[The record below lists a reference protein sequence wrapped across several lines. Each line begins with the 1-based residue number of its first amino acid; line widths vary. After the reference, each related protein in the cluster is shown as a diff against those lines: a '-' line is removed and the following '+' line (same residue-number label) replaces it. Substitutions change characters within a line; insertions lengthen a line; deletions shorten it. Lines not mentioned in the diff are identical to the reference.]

1 MQKAAEKWTT
11 MIKDFV
17 CVDVETTGLNSKEEK
32 IIEIG
37 AVKVINGIETGRF
50 QSFIYPGRKLD
61 KRIVALTGITDEMLA
76 DAPAI
81 GDVMTRFRDFC
92 GDLPVMGHNLSFDY
106 GFIKRAMVNEKMQFE
121 KAGVD
126 TLKIAR
132 KYLTDLESR
141 SLEYLCKYFG
151 IEHRAHRALGDA
163 LATVALYW
171 NLCEKFEEQALAEGS
186 TLFMPA
192 MMHCNVKRSQPITVA
207 QKEQVKRYCD
217 RLGLKLNTDIEA
229 MSRAEASRF
238 IEKYR
243 MMYKSGE

>member
-1 MQKAAEKWTT
+1 

-37 AVKVINGIETGRF
+37 AVKIEKGMETGRF
-50 QSFIYPGRKLD
+50 QSFIYPGRKLE

-76 DAPAI
+76 DAPGTKEVI
-81 GDVMTRFRDFC
+81 TKFREFC
-92 GDLPVMGHNLSFDY
+92 GELPIMGHNLSFDY

-132 KYLTDLESR
+132 KYLADLESR
-141 SLEYLCKYFG
+141 SLEYLCRHFG
-151 IEHRAHRALGDA
+151 IVHQAHRALGDA
-163 LATVALYW
+163 LATVALYRI
-171 NLCEKFEEQALAEGS
+171 LCERFEEHALAEGS

-217 RLGLKLNTDIEA
+217 RLGIKLNTDMEA